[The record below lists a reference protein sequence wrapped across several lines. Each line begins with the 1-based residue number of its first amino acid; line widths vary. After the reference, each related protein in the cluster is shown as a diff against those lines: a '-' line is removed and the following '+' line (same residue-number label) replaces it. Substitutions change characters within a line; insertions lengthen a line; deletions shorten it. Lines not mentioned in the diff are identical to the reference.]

1 MKSNESSR
9 PNTKQ
14 TEPTMERTA
23 SPLPSVYEP
32 PRIVTH
38 SAETLARADL
48 RVNACTSYIP

>member
-14 TEPTMERTA
+14 TEPTVERTA